1 MSLAEFLLA
10 RIAEDEDAAKG
21 PLTQKWFAVGTE
33 FPDDDS
39 HPSEMLRGYV
49 DSQGLAVTE
58 DGDGPSVWH
67 IARHDP
73 ARVLAECEA
82 KRRIV
87 ELHGVCEA
95 DELDALIW
103 AQGFDACRVCVSG
116 GNVRALYPCPTLR
129 VLALPY
135 ADRVDYQPEWR
146 V

>member
-1 MSLAEFLLA
+1 MSLPEFLLA
-10 RIAEDEDAAKG
+10 RIADDEDAAKG

-49 DSQGLAVTE
+49 DSKDLAVTE

-87 ELHGVCEA
+87 DTVERMIA
-95 DELDALIW
+95 DADDPDIGMSVKERLFAGTCARSIFRALI
-103 AQGFDACRVCVSG
+103 
-116 GNVRALYPCPTLR
+116 
-129 VLALPY
+129 LPY
-135 ADRVDYQPEWR
+135 ADHPDYQPEWR

>member
-39 HPSEMLRGYV
+39 HPAEMLRGYV
-49 DSQGLAVTE
+49 DSKGLAVTE

-87 ELHGVCEA
+87 ERVA
-95 DELDALIW
+95 PPDELHN
-103 AQGFDACRVCVSG
+103 SG
-116 GNVRALYPCPTLR
+116 ECSECDVTRL
-129 VLALPY
+129 LALPY
-135 ADRVDYQPEWR
+135 ADHESFKEEWR

>member
-73 ARVLAECEA
+73 ARVLAECAA

-87 ELHGVCEA
+87 ELHSGQHECVGEKYGDPHACIMVA
-95 DELDALIW
+95 DWSVYALD
-103 AQGFDACRVCVSG
+103 
-116 GNVRALYPCPTLR
+116 PTLLL
-129 VLALPY
+129 LALPY
-135 ADRVDYQPEWR
+135 ADHESYQPEWR

>member
-1 MSLAEFLLA
+1 MSLPEFLLA

-33 FPDDDS
+33 FPDEDS

-49 DSQGLAVTE
+49 DSKGLAVTE

-87 ELHGVCEA
+87 AWCSERERIQVAPFLSDPPREAEFVPGPLKHEA
-95 DELDALIW
+95 D
-103 AQGFDACRVCVSG
+103 GPV
-116 GNVRALYPCPTLR
+116 LR
-129 VLALPY
+129 LLALPY
-135 ADRVDYQPEWR
+135 ADHESYQPEWR

>member
-1 MSLAEFLLA
+1 MSLAEFWLA
-10 RIAEDEDAAKG
+10 RIAEDEDAARG

-87 ELHGVCEA
+87 EHWNSTVEWAEDPGCDSPDRYLMVAAGLYEA
-95 DELDALIW
+95 M
-103 AQGFDACRVCVSG
+103 RH
-116 GNVRALYPCPTLR
+116 
-129 VLALPY
+129 LAEPS
-135 ADRVDYQPEWR
+135 ADHPDFQPEWR